1 MSTKESPLGV
11 AKMRFFS
18 KNKFILLSLLTSLLV
33 SCGSEQSSKTVETT
47 TDPKTV
53 EATSEQKEI
62 VFDGISPS
70 IKPGDDFFNHVN
82 KTWYDKAVIAE
93 DQVGVGA
100 YRFLNIPQQKLLQNI
115 LEEVSKADN
124 PDNSIE
130 QLVGNFYASGMDTQ
144 VINARGFKPI
154 QPTLDRIE
162 AIADVPS
169 IMAFVATQIMT
180 GDYSLIRPYISPD
193 QEDSSINIAH
203 FVQTGLGLPDRDY
216 YFKTDDSV
224 VKIQQAYKTYLTT
237 IFELVGDADAKN
249 QAAIVYE
256 IEKQLAAVHKTRVER
271 RVIKDNYNKLTVADL
286 NQSQPNIGWAAMLK
300 TLGMETDALD
310 IKQTAYYEKLN
321 EMLASVPLDHWKV
334 YLKANSI
341 GSHDDLL
348 SKDFQDAAFEYTKV
362 ISGQTVQQSR
372 SKQMVRRV
380 DRQIGFALGQ
390 LYVKRYFNED
400 AKKRALVLVN
410 NFQKT
415 LEKRIDNLDW
425 MSDSTK
431 VKAKEKLYAISKKIG
446 YPDVW
451 REYGNVKI
459 EKGKFF
465 ENVVALRKDDFHYE
479 FNQLNKAPNREE
491 WHTTPSTVTA
501 YYNPSSNEIVF
512 PAGILQPPYF
522 DLYADDAL
530 NYGGIGMVIGHE
542 FTHAFDDQGAQYDKD
557 GNVTD
562 WWTEDDYTKFKAKT
576 QQVIDLY
583 STFTVLDNV
592 HLKGALTVGENTADN
607 GGIAIAYDA
616 FKMTE
621 QGQGTTKIGGY
632 TPDQRF
638 FLSIARIWR
647 VKTRDAYLRNYVAND
662 PHSPPNWR
670 VNGPLM
676 NFTPFYDAFD
686 VQPGDKNYKPEAERI
701 KIW

>member
-1 MSTKESPLGV
+1 
-11 AKMRFFS
+11 
-18 KNKFILLSLLTSLLV
+18 
-33 SCGSEQSSKTVETT
+33 
-47 TDPKTV
+47 
-53 EATSEQKEI
+53 
-62 VFDGISPS
+62 
-70 IKPGDDFFNHVN
+70 
-82 KTWYDKAVIAE
+82 
-93 DQVGVGA
+93 
-100 YRFLNIPQQKLLQNI
+100 
-115 LEEVSKADN
+115 
-124 PDNSIE
+124 
-130 QLVGNFYASGMDTQ
+130 
-144 VINARGFKPI
+144 
-154 QPTLDRIE
+154 
-162 AIADVPS
+162 
-169 IMAFVATQIMT
+169 
-180 GDYSLIRPYISPD
+180 
-193 QEDSSINIAH
+193 
-203 FVQTGLGLPDRDY
+203 
-216 YFKTDDSV
+216 
-224 VKIQQAYKTYLTT
+224 
-237 IFELVGDADAKN
+237 
-249 QAAIVYE
+249 
-256 IEKQLAAVHKTRVER
+256 
-271 RVIKDNYNKLTVADL
+271 
-286 NQSQPNIGWAAMLK
+286 
-300 TLGMETDALD
+300 
-310 IKQTAYYEKLN
+310 
-321 EMLASVPLDHWKV
+321 MLASVPLEHWKV

-341 GSHDDLL
+341 SSHDDIL
-348 SKDFQDAAFEYTKV
+348 SNPFQDAAFEYTKV
-362 ISGQTVQQSR
+362 ISGQSVQQSR
-372 SKQMVRRV
+372 AQQMVRRV

-425 MSDSTK
+425 MSESTK

-451 REYGNVKI
+451 REYSNVKI

-465 ENVVALRKDDFHYE
+465 ENVVALRKDDFQYE
-479 FNQLNKAPNREE
+479 FKQLNKVPNRDE

-501 YYNPSSNEIVF
+501 YYNASSNEIVF

-522 DLYADDAL
+522 DLYADDAV

-542 FTHAFDDQGAQYDKD
+542 FTHAFDDQGAQYDKN

-583 STFTVLDNV
+583 STFTVLDKV
-592 HLKGALTVGENTADN
+592 HLNGALTVGENTADN

-616 FKMTE
+616 FKMTQ
-621 QGQGTTKIGGY
+621 QGKDNTKIGGY

-638 FLSIARIWR
+638 FLSVARIWR

-686 VQPGDKNYKPEAERI
+686 VQPGDKNYKPESERI